1 MQKLLNYSLQL
12 TFYLYGG
19 LALLLSFTCYLSSSK
34 YASIFF
40 ISFIASSIIG
50 YFFKVLFYNNK
61 FREKSLAI
69 TIFFSWL
76 LLILLSAIPFLSF
89 INIFSISDI
98 FFVSTSLITTTGFH
112 HKLLDSL
119 NTSDAFNI
127 WCSFIQLIG
136 GFFSILSYILF
147 FLVFLNKHNKFVVF
161 NKALIIRFFAY
172 YFFIFFLYSIL
183 LSFSLKD
190 IFNGFMIASAII
202 STGGHVGSYGPM
214 LGFYYSN
221 NSYLIIYSFL
231 LLTTIFLLPF
241 FLFLQNHRVLESLYI
256 KLVKRSFIIFLSCL
270 IIFFIFFRSNLL
282 SLSENLFIYLSFITT
297 TGILPYKLT
306 NILILQKISPLFFIF
321 LILIIVGSFSG
332 SSSGGLKIDRVSIIF
347 IKVKDELKKLTFNHK
362 VYGIE
367 LIKKGLNQKELN
379 SLYSLIS
386 LGSLFI
392 VGTIICMTLTEN
404 TVFESFVVSIAAL
417 TNSGEGFLYIN
428 GKELKNNSFIYL
440 ILNFLM
446 VVGRFEV
453 IGYLLIFQ
461 KFSIRN

>member
-1 MQKLLNYSLQL
+1 MQNLLNYSLQL

-19 LALLLSFTCYLSSSK
+19 LALLLSFKCFLSSSK

-40 ISFIASSIIG
+40 ISFIVSSIIG
-50 YFFKVLFYNNK
+50 YFFKALFYNNK
-61 FREKSLAI
+61 FKEKNLAI

-76 LLILLSAIPFLSF
+76 LLILVSAIPFFSF
-89 INIFSISDI
+89 VNTFSISDI
-98 FFVSTSLITTTGFH
+98 FFISTSLITTTGFH
-112 HKLLDSL
+112 HKLLDTL
-119 NTSDAFNI
+119 NNSDAFNI
-127 WCSFIQLIG
+127 WCSLIQLIG

-147 FLVFLNKHNKFVVF
+147 FLVFFNRHNKFVVF
-161 NKALIIRFFAY
+161 NKTLIVKFFTY
-172 YFFIFFLYSIL
+172 YFFIFFLYMTL
-183 LSFSLKD
+183 LSISLKD
-190 IFNGFMIASAII
+190 ILNGFMIATAII

-221 NSYLIIYSFL
+221 NNYLNIYSFL
-231 LLTTIFLLPF
+231 LFTTIFLLPI
-241 FLFLQNHRVLESLYI
+241 FLFMQNHRVLESIYI
-256 KLVKRSFIIFLSCL
+256 KTVKRSLLIFLSFLIIFIIFFK
-270 IIFFIFFRSNLL
+270 INLL
-282 SLSENLFIYLSFITT
+282 SLSENLFIFLSYITT
-297 TGILPYKLT
+297 TAILPYKLT
-306 NILILQKISPLFFIF
+306 NIFILQTMYPLFFIF
-321 LILIIVGSFSG
+321 LLLIIVGSFSG
-332 SSSGGLKIDRVSIIF
+332 SSGGGLKIDRVSIIF

-367 LIKKGLNQKELN
+367 LIKKGFNQKELN

-392 VGTIICMTLTEN
+392 IGTVVSMTLIEYS
-404 TVFESFVVSIAAL
+404 VFDSFVVSLAAL

-428 GKELKNNSFIYL
+428 SIELNKNSFIYL

-446 VVGRFEV
+446 IFGRFEV